1 MDEKTKTPSE
11 LEALTKRIENLEMW
25 LLAAKYMVGGTWFG
39 KSYGI
44 TFFPGF
50 SFKG

>member
-25 LLAAKYMVGGTWFG
+25 LLAAKYMVGGYMVWEILWH
-39 KSYGI
+39 YV
-44 TFFPGF
+44 F
-50 SFKG
+50 SRF